1 MLCGFVDKTGLM
13 RQFITIAVNTFMEL
27 VRQPIFLLLMTCSA
41 CFGVFLAAVPYF
53 GFGDDPKLVKD
64 SVLALMFVTGLFGA
78 VLSASASVAREIR
91 SGTALAVLAKPISR
105 AQFLMAKFVGLAG
118 ALTVLTY
125 VLTLS
130 ALLAS
135 RMAFDA
141 YGDADVQS
149 LAIFFGAMALAYAIA
164 GFTNYFMRRPFVSD
178 AVLAV
183 VTMATLAFV
192 IVAFFTQRELAF
204 HEMAAVDWRLVP
216 AALLILFALWILAG
230 LALACST
237 RLEMIPTLAI
247 CTGVFLLGLM
257 SDYLFG
263 RHAQP
268 AWAGNLRAEIEN
280 PQRTEEQREL
290 LRNAMETYDL
300 NRSGWLDLEQQAAIP
315 PEEIAQMRA
324 AGLGGRWWAT
334 TLYTLL
340 PNWQLFWLAEALE
353 GGNRIPWSY
362 VAKASGYLIAYLGAA
377 LALGLLLFED
387 RELN

>member
-1 MLCGFVDKTGLM
+1 M
-13 RQFITIAVNTFMEL
+13 RQFITIAVNTFLEL
-27 VRQPIFLLLMTCSA
+27 VRQPIYLLLMTSA
-41 CFGVFLAAVPYF
+41 ASFGVFLAAVPYF

-64 SVLALMFVTGLFGA
+64 SVLALMLVTGLFSA
-78 VLSASASVAREIR
+78 VISASASVAREIR

-105 AQFLMAKFVGLAG
+105 TQFLLAKYVGLAG

-141 YGDADVQS
+141 YGETDVQS
-149 LAIFFGAMALAYAIA
+149 LAIYFCAVFLAYGIA
-164 GFTNYFMRRPFVSD
+164 GFSNYFLRRPFVSD
-178 AVLAV
+178 AVLALV
-183 VTMATLAFV
+183 LLTTLAFV
-192 IVAFFTQRELAF
+192 IVAFFTERHLAF
-204 HEMAAVDWRLVP
+204 MERAEVDWRLLP

-247 CTGVFLLGLM
+247 CSGIFLLGLM

-268 AWAGNLRAEIEN
+268 AWAGNLRAEIQSVE
-280 PQRTEEQREL
+280 RTDEQRDL
-290 LRNAMETYDL
+290 LRRVMETYDVDGT
-300 NRSGWLDLEQQAAIP
+300 GWLDLEQQAAITSGDLA
-315 PEEIAQMRA
+315 ELRA
-324 AGLGGRWWAT
+324 AGLGGRWWASA
-334 TLYTLL
+334 LYTVL

-362 VAKASGYLIAYLGAA
+362 VGKAIIYLIAYLGAA
-377 LALGLLLFED
+377 LCVGLLLFED
-387 RELN
+387 RELS

>member
-1 MLCGFVDKTGLM
+1 M
-13 RQFITIAVNTFMEL
+13 RQFITIAVNTFLEL
-27 VRQPIFLLLMTCSA
+27 VRQPIYLLLMTVSA
-41 CFGVFLAAVPYF
+41 SFGVFLAAVPYF

-91 SGTALAVLAKPISR
+91 TGTALAVLAKPISR
-105 AQFLMAKFVGLAG
+105 TQFLLAKYVGLAG

-141 YGDADVQS
+141 YGETDGQS
-149 LAIFFGAMALAYAIA
+149 LAIYFGAVFLAYAVA
-164 GFTNYFMRRPFVSD
+164 GFTNYFLRRPFVSD
-178 AVLAV
+178 AVFAFVLL
-183 VTMATLAFV
+183 TTLAFV
-192 IVAFFTQRELAF
+192 IVAFFTERELAF
-204 HEMAAVDWRLVP
+204 LEKAAVDWRLLP

-230 LALACST
+230 IALACST

-247 CTGVFLLGLM
+247 CTGIFLLGLM
-257 SDYLFG
+257 SDYLLG

-280 PQRTEEQREL
+280 PEHTAEQRDL
-290 LRNAMETYDL
+290 LRHVMDTYDVD
-300 NRSGWLDLEQQAAIP
+300 RSGWLDLQERAAIT
-315 PEEIAQMRA
+315 PEDLTRLRDAN
-324 AGLGGRWWAT
+324 LTGRWWASV
-334 TLYTLL
+334 LYSLL

-353 GGNRIPWSY
+353 GGNQIPWSY
-362 VAKASGYLIAYLGAA
+362 VGKALGYLLAYLGAA
-377 LALGLLLFED
+377 LCLGLLLFED
-387 RELN
+387 RELS